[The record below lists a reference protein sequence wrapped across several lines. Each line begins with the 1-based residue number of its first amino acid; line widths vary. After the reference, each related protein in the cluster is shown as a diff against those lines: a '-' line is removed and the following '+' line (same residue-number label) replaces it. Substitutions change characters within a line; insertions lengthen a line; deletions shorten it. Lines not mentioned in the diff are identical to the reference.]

1 MVKLLIQAL
10 QSLLLFF
17 SFFILGEGREEDKQ
31 LLLNGYLYLNT
42 NPMLC
47 FS

>member
-1 MVKLLIQAL
+1 MVKLLTQAL
-10 QSLLLFF
+10 QSLLFF